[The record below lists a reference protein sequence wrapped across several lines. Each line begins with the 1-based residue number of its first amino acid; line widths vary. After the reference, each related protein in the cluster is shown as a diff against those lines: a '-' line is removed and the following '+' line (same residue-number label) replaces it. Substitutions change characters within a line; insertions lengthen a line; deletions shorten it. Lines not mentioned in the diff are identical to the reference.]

1 MYIDIYIICFY
12 FFFFLFLFFRFR
24 FLFFQKLIWLYFKK
38 FSFNSL
44 SLSSLF
50 FQIDK
55 TKVKSEI
62 EREIRNKI
70 NKGYLRPMQKCVSK
84 FISFIFFSKI
94 IKFTWAATE
103 EYLGNFGLGS
113 GQTKSIKRWARTRA
127 NKRKYSFLM
136 LFRYDFQKKAKKK
149 LN

>member
-12 FFFFLFLFFRFR
+12 FFLYFFFFRFR

-44 SLSSLF
+44 SLLSLF

-62 EREIRNKI
+62 ERERSEIKLIRDIYGLCKNVFR
-70 NKGYLRPMQKCVSK
+70 NL
-84 FISFIFFSKI
+84 FLLFFSKI